1 MMYMSRKRDEW
12 MKRGVCMDKTTERA
26 NEGGKERQ
34 ESKKTID
41 QSNEKNSKHSIFF
54 PTTISNAHARVTN
67 QELYAYRIPAVAFC
81 SARFTPS

>member
-54 PTTISNAHARVTN
+54 SNNNLKRARACDESRVVRLSHTGSSLL
-67 QELYAYRIPAVAFC
+67 QRALD
-81 SARFTPS
+81 T